1 MVKSTLLN
9 SFHGLHTWVT
19 DDKTPPPTQ
28 PPGKNM
34 PNPKN
39 YSPPAD
45 LTNGIAKVA
54 GMVSYGILAFSFLVA
69 LVCTGMIW
77 KAHKDGGQA
86 SFVGLGMA
94 MLTVIVSGSL
104 ATIFNYIT

>member
-1 MVKSTLLN
+1 MPKPKTFTPDSSL
-9 SFHGLHTWVT
+9 T
-19 DDKTPPPTQ
+19 D
-28 PPGKNM
+28 
-34 PNPKN
+34 
-39 YSPPAD
+39 
-45 LTNGIAKVA
+45 GIAKVA
-54 GMVSYGILAFSFLVA
+54 GVVSYGILAFSFLVA

-104 ATIFNYIT
+104 ATIFNWVT

>member
-1 MVKSTLLN
+1 
-9 SFHGLHTWVT
+9 
-19 DDKTPPPTQ
+19 
-28 PPGKNM
+28 M
-34 PNPKN
+34 PNPKTFTPN
-39 YSPPAD
+39 KD
-45 LTNGIAKVA
+45 LTDGIANIA
-54 GMVSYGILAFSFLVA
+54 GVVSYGILVFSFLVA

-104 ATIFNYIT
+104 ATIFNQVT

>member
-1 MVKSTLLN
+1 VKSILTT
-9 SFHGLHTWVT
+9 SALHIHDWVT
-19 DDKTPPPTQ
+19 ADPTTPPGPHKM
-28 PPGKNM
+28 PPPK
-34 PNPKN
+34 PFNP
-39 YSPPAD
+39 AGTGLD
-45 LTNGIAKVA
+45 EGLARVA
-54 GMVSYGILAFSFLVA
+54 GLVMYGILAVSFLVA

-104 ATIFNYIT
+104 VTVFNWVV

>member
-9 SFHGLHTWVT
+9 SVHDLHVWVM
-19 DDKTPPPTQ
+19 DKTPPPD

-34 PNPKN
+34 PTPKN
-39 YSPPAD
+39 YSPPGK
-45 LTNGIAKVA
+45 LTDGIAKVA
-54 GMVSYGILAFSFLVA
+54 GLVSYGILAFSFLVA